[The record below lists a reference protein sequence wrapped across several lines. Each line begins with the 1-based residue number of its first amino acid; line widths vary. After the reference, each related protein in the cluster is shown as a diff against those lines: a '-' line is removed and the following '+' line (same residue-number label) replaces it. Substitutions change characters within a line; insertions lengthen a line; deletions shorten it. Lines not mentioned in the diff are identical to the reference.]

1 MNPLTYFAFFRYV
14 PTLREYRRFSQSK
27 KLPAGYQIIK
37 GRVVSKAN
45 RYLLA
50 GTLKRQTISRNKIQ
64 QKIHLLKFLGGL
76 SWIKYLGISGTVSML
91 NAQPK
96 DDTWIKYLGISG
108 TVSMLNAQPK
118 DDIDLFVITKANKL
132 WTARFWLIII
142 TLVLGVRRKP
152 KDKNYRNKLCLN
164 LFFSEANL
172 KIPKRKQTQYVA
184 HEILQLKTIVNKDET
199 YEELLL
205 ANLWVSELFPQAPM
219 PNYPRVKRV
228 EPFVG
233 ARGMEKLL
241 RRWQLFLINRHRTQ
255 EIVTDTQLWFFP
267 DDFEKKL
274 PF

>member
-76 SWIKYLGISGTVSML
+76 
-91 NAQPK
+91 P
-96 DDTWIKYLGISG
+96 WIKYLGISG

-142 TLVLGVRRKP
+142 TLILGVRRKP
-152 KDKNYRNKLCLN
+152 GDKNYRNKLCLN